1 MLRLIVIAKVT
12 YSPAPA
18 LRADPDHAR
27 VIWLLRFT
35 QQPLNDLAGHPV
47 DVGIYQCAIGAGLLA
62 SLWPQ
67 SMQAPY
73 QQQPC
78 RLTNIAVLPDM
89 RRQDEKLMPSSQLH
103 QHIFLKLHNY
113 S

>member
-27 VIWLLRFT
+27 VIWLMRFT
-35 QQPLNDLAGHPV
+35 QQPLNDLAGHLV
-47 DVGIYQCAIGAGLLA
+47 DAGKYQGVVGAGLPA
-62 SLWPQ
+62 SLLPQ
-67 SMQAPY
+67 SMKVPC

-78 RLTNIAVLPDM
+78 RLTNIAELPDM
-89 RRQDEKLMPSSQLH
+89 RRQYEKLMPSSQLH